1 MFNIGDRIVHPMH
14 GAGVIESIE
23 EKEVLGQRQS
33 YYIMKM
39 PIGNLKVMIP
49 TKNIQDIGIREVVT
63 LRDADRVFEE
73 LTGYTD
79 NKKNSWSKR
88 YRENLDKIRGGDV
101 FEVAEVVKALMI
113 RDKEKG
119 LSTGEKKMLNSAKQ
133 ILISELVLAKGVNPI
148 DIEQRI
154 DAFLK

>member
-49 TKNIQDIGIREVVT
+49 TKNIQDIGIRITSYNVCYT
-63 LRDADRVFEE
+63 KLLRC
-73 LTGYTD
+73 L
-79 NKKNSWSKR
+79 
-88 YRENLDKIRGGDV
+88 
-101 FEVAEVVKALMI
+101 
-113 RDKEKG
+113 
-119 LSTGEKKMLNSAKQ
+119 LSTYRK
-133 ILISELVLAKGVNPI
+133 
-148 DIEQRI
+148 
-154 DAFLK
+154 DAE